1 VLHAAENT
9 RATANGIRMTDAS
22 SNAGATVVG
31 GGKWQSPQRVVGRL
45 ARLAAVLEIA
55 DPAPIRDIRVAA
67 AAFGA

>member
-1 VLHAAENT
+1 
-9 RATANGIRMTDAS
+9 MTDAS